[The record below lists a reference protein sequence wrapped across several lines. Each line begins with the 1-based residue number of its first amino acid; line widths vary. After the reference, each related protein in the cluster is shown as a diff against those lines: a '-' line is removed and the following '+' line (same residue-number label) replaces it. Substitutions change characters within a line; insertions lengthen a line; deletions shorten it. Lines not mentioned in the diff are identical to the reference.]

1 MRLLIIDFPRQADYN
16 VSLLANPM
24 HFFFSPT
31 FLFFAW
37 ARLSSCRNEREAFLL
52 AKGHILLIIFSAF
65 TGFIMDWDAF
75 VAFAMGFVVWLGILG
90 IG

>member
-1 MRLLIIDFPRQADYN
+1 M
-16 VSLLANPM
+16 
-24 HFFFSPT
+24 
-31 FLFFAW
+31 
-37 ARLSSCRNEREAFLL
+37 
-52 AKGHILLIIFSAF
+52 AKGHILLIIFSAS